1 MDITYSKVGDYY
13 IPNLVLENK
22 MKNVSIGK
30 FGRLRLKYL
39 KQYKKAEYTILFME
53 DKLQEHLIEID
64 KVAQERYN
72 IIMKQLIKRENV
84 TEELKQENQLK
95 WVGLMNNLKNLA
107 EEIIFKELIYV

>member
-84 TEELKQENQLK
+84 TEKLKQENQLK